1 MKNSPNNSFKQG
13 ARYAA
18 APHAPLRLNGSIHM
32 KNYILIAVVA
42 LIAFFANTAESIQ
55 IDDFVEAARK
65 QIGRT
70 LFYDPS
76 YQVIDYP
83 NGDVSIDR
91 GVCTDVIVRALR
103 IAYDYDLQKLV
114 HEDMG
119 KNFSKYPIVW
129 GSKQPDKNI
138 DHRRVLNLQTF
149 FKRKGWSLPLSNH
162 LTDFKPGDMVTCIV
176 PPNLPHIMI
185 VSDRRSADNIPLVI
199 HNIGNGTQEEDRL
212 FEFELTGHYRIK
224 GIEAV
229 VSADGQGWACLNNSF
244 KLKFLQ

>member
-1 MKNSPNNSFKQG
+1 MKKHIF
-13 ARYAA
+13 
-18 APHAPLRLNGSIHM
+18 ITV
-32 KNYILIAVVA
+32 IA
-42 LIAFFANTAESIQ
+42 LITSLANTAESIQ
-55 IDDFVEAARK
+55 IKDFVEAARK

-103 IAYDYDLQKLV
+103 VAYNYDLQKFV
-114 HEDMG
+114 HEDME
-119 KNFSKYPIVW
+119 KNFFKYPQIW
-129 GSKQPDKNI
+129 GLNEPDKNI
-138 DHRRVLNLQTF
+138 DHRRVPNLQTF
-149 FKRKGWSLPLSNH
+149 FERKGWSLPLSIH
-162 LTDFKPGDMVTCIV
+162 LSEFKPGDIVTCII

-185 VSDRRSADNIPLVI
+185 VSNRRSKDNIPLVI

-224 GIEAV
+224 GIERFVQQIAR
-229 VSADGQGWACLNNSF
+229 AGQPRQTEFSYFPVNCGTNRCREFMVYKS
-244 KLKFLQ
+244 K